1 MRKRVSF
8 LTRSLGSDGPIT
20 DREVLAEWV
29 RARRG
34 READLITYQL
44 EEGLMPQIE
53 AGINTPCAGG
63 KFYQDRL
70 ISSLFG
76 IEGRAITGELGCD
89 ILPIVKDAEDLASIQ
104 KDLWFAFPAPRELG
118 LSNRFYHDSEEGIS
132 ALLSVY
138 REMMRSMRDKGI
150 SGHIL
155 HCEKPVKEE
164 LETLAGSKVFFFSH
178 IETKKTLEIL
188 LEYQGTVAVRSSALG
203 LIEDLMDEYDLQKI
217 ILIDAREEDLLR
229 ALEIKDA
236 EHLICGGY
244 CPDSCDHYWKS
255 MVENASVF
263 R

>member
-1 MRKRVSF
+1 
-8 LTRSLGSDGPIT
+8 
-20 DREVLAEWV
+20 
-29 RARRG
+29 
-34 READLITYQL
+34 
-44 EEGLMPQIE
+44 MPQIE

-76 IEGRAITGELGCD
+76 IEGRTITAELGCN
-89 ILPIVKDAEDLASIQ
+89 IPPLLKDAEDLASIQ
-104 KDLWFAFPAPRELG
+104 KDLWFAFPAPREIG
-118 LSNRFYHDSEEGIS
+118 LCNRFYHDSDEAIY
-132 ALLSVY
+132 ALYSVY

-155 HCEKPVKEE
+155 HCDNPVSEE
-164 LETLAGSKVFFFSH
+164 LEALAGRRVFFFSH

-188 LEYQGTVAVRSSALG
+188 LEYQATVAVRSSALG
-203 LIEDLMDEYDLQKI
+203 LIEDLMDEYDVQKI
-217 ILIDAREEDLLR
+217 ILIDSREDDLHR

-244 CPDSCDHYWKS
+244 CQDSCDFYWKS
-255 MVENASVF
+255 MVENASVI